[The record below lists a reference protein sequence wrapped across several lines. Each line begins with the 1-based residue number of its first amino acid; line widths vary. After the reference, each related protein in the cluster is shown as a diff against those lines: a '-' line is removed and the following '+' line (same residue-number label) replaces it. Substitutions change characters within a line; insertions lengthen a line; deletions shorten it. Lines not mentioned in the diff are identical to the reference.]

1 MVSQCTLTYIVL
13 EKRGNSEI
21 KIGFTI
27 ICSLETTMTGSH
39 NTSIQKQ
46 TKLSGVNPNT
56 KLFQMEIKKA
66 FQFLLSLH
74 PPAHCRPL
82 DHPLAKPLQSY
93 RCYTVE

>member
-1 MVSQCTLTYIVL
+1 MYLLKFNIGFTVYFTIVL

-39 NTSIQKQ
+39 NTAIQKQ

-56 KLFQMEIKKA
+56 VNYFKWK
-66 FQFLLSLH
+66 
-74 PPAHCRPL
+74 
-82 DHPLAKPLQSY
+82 
-93 RCYTVE
+93 